1 MGVRHDLHSSLVVL
15 VFWVSFLCGFFWVMR
30 IAGETTLCP
39 LVGISWEGRRWLAKP
54 WPSDGVGCFLQ
65 SNVGDGW
72 QTVLSVWLEKAV
84 RASFD
89 VARALCL
96 WWCEVMVRGR
106 VCMRCPMGIDNTEKI
121 CGLWKRLPWATIVAF
136 AKAGP
141 AGVWMYPF

>member
-1 MGVRHDLHSSLVVL
+1 M
-15 VFWVSFLCGFFWVMR
+15 
-30 IAGETTLCP
+30 
-39 LVGISWEGRRWLAKP
+39 AKP

-89 VARALCL
+89 VARALCP

-121 CGLWKRLPWATIVAF
+121 CGL
-136 AKAGP
+136 
-141 AGVWMYPF
+141 